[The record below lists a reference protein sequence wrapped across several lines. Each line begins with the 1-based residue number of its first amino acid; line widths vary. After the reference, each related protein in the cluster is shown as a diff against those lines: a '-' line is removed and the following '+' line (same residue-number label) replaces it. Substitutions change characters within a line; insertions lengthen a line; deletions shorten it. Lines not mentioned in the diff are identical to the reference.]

1 MKERIALDSTAVLQ
15 RYLPGKYRDLVLS
28 EMGESNYWIA
38 TELVKTEILLTLHQ
52 AAVSPTPYEE
62 LSRIFRNDWDFFHVI
77 PIDSRCLNH
86 ASQIGAQFGL
96 KLVDALHLAALDRI
110 PRPLKYLT
118 FDHRQISAAVELGI
132 EVITPAADY

>member
-52 AAVSPTPYEE
+52 AAVSPTHYEE

-118 FDHRQISAAVELGI
+118 FDHRQIPAAVELGI
-132 EVITPAADY
+132 EVITPAADN

>member
-1 MKERIALDSTAVLQ
+1 MKQRVALDSTAVLQ
-15 RYLPGKYRDLVLS
+15 RYLPGEYRDLVLS

-52 AAVSPTPYEE
+52 AAVSSTHYEE

-86 ASQIGAQFGL
+86 ASHIGAQFGL

-118 FDHRQISAAVELGI
+118 FDHSQISAAVELGI
-132 EVITPAADY
+132 EVVTPAAD

>member
-52 AAVSPTPYEE
+52 AAVSPTHYEE

-86 ASQIGAQFGL
+86 ASQIGAQFAL

-118 FDHRQISAAVELGI
+118 FDHRQIPAAVELGI
-132 EVITPAADY
+132 EVITPAADN